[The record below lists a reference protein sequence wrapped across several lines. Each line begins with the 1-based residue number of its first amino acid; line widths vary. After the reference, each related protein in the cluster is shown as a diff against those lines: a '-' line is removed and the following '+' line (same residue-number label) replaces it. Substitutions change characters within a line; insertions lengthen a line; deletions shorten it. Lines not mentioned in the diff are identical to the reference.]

1 MSFALSLAGALPAEP
16 PRHKGRNSIL
26 HVKIFSIHVLEGFFE
41 ETLNRLCN
49 KFGRDLMQMGL
60 DYLKLSDFEIRDR
73 KILLRLDIN
82 SPMDPKTNRILDDS
96 RILAAKPS
104 LEVLRDARV
113 VVMAHQSRPGKG
125 DFTSLQQH
133 ADLLKTVCSQPV
145 RFVEDVMGP
154 SAKMAINET
163 RRGEVLVLD
172 NVRFCAEENLEDK
185 GEKLA
190 KTNLVSRL
198 APLFELYVN
207 DAFASAHRSQASV
220 VGFPQV
226 LPSAAGLLL
235 EKELTALSRLLGEP
249 DRPSTYLLG
258 GAKIEDKVPVIENIL
273 ATGKADQVLVG
284 GNVGK
289 VFLKAKNQKFNE
301 SDESWLTSAIDS
313 LQKASGMLRKY
324 GNRIVLPVDFG
335 TLTDGKRSEVALRD
349 ITKVTGDA
357 MDIGSQTSKI
367 FARTVSESK
376 TVVASGPMGV
386 FEQAGFES
394 GTKLVLE
401 AMANSGAFTVIGGG
415 HLAGYASM
423 LGISD
428 KFSHVSTA
436 GGAMLSMLAGEKL
449 PAITALEEASTRYT
463 KARKVS

>member
-1 MSFALSLAGALPAEP
+1 M
-16 PRHKGRNSIL
+16 
-26 HVKIFSIHVLEGFFE
+26 GF
-41 ETLNRLCN
+41 
-49 KFGRDLMQMGL
+49 
-60 DYLKLSDFEIRDR
+60 DYLKLSDFEIKDK

-82 SPMDPKTNRILDDS
+82 SPMDPKTNRILDNS

-104 LEVLRDARV
+104 LEALRDASV
-113 VVMAHQSRPGKG
+113 VVMAHQSRPGKA

-133 ADLLKTVCSQPV
+133 ADLLKKVCSQPV

-154 SAKMAINET
+154 SAKMAISESK
-163 RRGEVLVLD
+163 RGEVLVLD

-190 KTNLVSRL
+190 RSNLVSRL
-198 APLFELYVN
+198 APLFDLYVN

-235 EKELTALSRLLGEP
+235 EKELTALNRLLGEP
-249 DRPSTYLLG
+249 NRPSTYLLG

-273 ATGKADQVLVG
+273 ATGKADHVLVG

-289 VFLKAKNQKFNE
+289 VFLSAAGQRFNE
-301 SDESWLTSAIDS
+301 SDESWLTAATDS
-313 LQKASGMLRKY
+313 VQKASGMLRKY
-324 GNRIVLPVDFG
+324 GDRIVVPVDFG
-335 TLTDGKRSEVALRD
+335 ILTEGKRCEVAARD
-349 ITKVTGDA
+349 IAKGTGDV
-357 MDIGSQTSKI
+357 MDIGSETSKI
-367 FARTVSESK
+367 FAHTVRESK

-386 FEQAGFES
+386 FEEAGFEG
-394 GTKLVLE
+394 GTRLVLE
-401 AMANSGAFTVIGGG
+401 TMASSGAFTVIGGG

-423 LGISD
+423 LGIAD
-428 KFSHVSTA
+428 RFSHVSTA

-449 PAITALEEASTRYT
+449 PAIVALEEASSRYVNTR
-463 KARKVS
+463 RRS